1 MFNSSFQTFAPT
13 PKVPA
18 PVLDGWIPCLPARLR
33 PTLIARGDTI
43 FLAKFDVGATLSA
56 SNRRQLAGAIESLA
70 ARSLGVE
77 SIDYTQLFHSPKK
90 GVAIAVFWLPVDGDK
105 QSVKYVS
112 NLRSTKALPRGFSG
126 NISSDYQEHPIEQD
140 DCPIEQPPKDNSLR
154 QAVKRSRLDISH
166 VFPGIVRI
174 AVDPKEGTLKTS
186 FENTK
191 LHAILKHRELYVRVL
206 RKHGFAVDDSEG
218 AFKLGTWRYDAG
230 ESKKNLFHVLTLYIP
245 KADVR
250 RVLCTFKPVWR
261 RVVRPKTDAEIDR
274 ELNELLSNRE
284 ALIKRLGIKT
294 TTKNT

>member
-33 PTLIARGDTI
+33 PTFIARGDTI
-43 FLAKFDVGATLSA
+43 FLAKFDVGSTLSA
-56 SNRRQLAGAIESLA
+56 SKRRQLAGAIESLA

-77 SIDYTQLFHSPKK
+77 SIDSTQLFHSPQKCS
-90 GVAIAVFWLPVDGDK
+90 AIAVFWLPGDEERP
-105 QSVKYVS
+105 SVKYVS

-126 NISSDYQEHPIEQD
+126 NISADYEECRLVQEECTID
-140 DCPIEQPPKDNSLR
+140 QPPKDNSLR

-174 AVDPKEGTLKTS
+174 AVDPKEGTIKTS

-191 LHAILKHRELYVRVL
+191 LHAILKHRELYIRVL

-218 AFKLGTWRYDAG
+218 AFNLGTWRYDAG
-230 ESKKNLFHVLTLYIP
+230 ENKKNLFHVLTLQIP
-245 KADVR
+245 KADGR

-274 ELNELLSNRE
+274 ELNALLSNRE